1 MELSKNLNRDM
12 FILIAILIG
21 FMICYAYVFDTKIDM
36 NGDNASYYMLGKALW
51 QGEGYVSINSV
62 FKSPNNHFPP
72 GYPVIISGLLHVWD
86 SFTAVKLLNGIL
98 LLCTLMLSYL
108 LVRDI
113 SGNDAVAMIS
123 IPFLLVNT
131 HLLRFSTIMMSEI
144 PFLFFS
150 LLSIYFFFKAYN
162 QTGKRE
168 ITNYIA
174 AFIFFMVAFYI
185 RTLGIALLASFGL
198 VVIFDL
204 KKKWKVLAAFIPAF
218 VLSYAPWW
226 LRSQHL
232 GGNSYIKQLVMINP
246 YRPELGRLNVG
257 DLYVRIIKNIE
268 RYITRE
274 IPDVL
279 FPFKT
284 FDYRDEA
291 SIGEWI
297 TGVLI
302 AVIIIVGIVNLKRYK
317 KLVVG
322 YMGSTFVVLLLWPDV
337 WVGVRFVLPLLPF
350 LLMGFLNGVQYLLT
364 AIHKKLI
371 FTKIMPFWAVL
382 LILIA
387 FYPDVRNLHQKAR
400 KRYEPKW
407 NNYFA
412 IAKWFRK
419 REITGVVVSCR
430 KPVMFY
436 LFSGTFT
443 TNYKY
448 TQDDKD
454 LIADLKVRK
463 TDYVVIDQLGY
474 SSTIR
479 YLIPAIQNNSDQFE
493 LILHFEQ
500 PDTYLLKLLP

>member
-1 MELSKNLNRDM
+1 M

-168 ITNYIA
+168 ITNYIG

-204 KKKWKVLAAFIPAF
+204 KKKWKVLAAYIPAF
-218 VLSYAPWW
+218 VLFFVPWW

-232 GGNSYIKQLVMINP
+232 GGNSYINQLVMINP
-246 YRPELGRLNVG
+246 YRPELGPINAG
-257 DLYVRIIKNIE
+257 ELYVRIIKNIE

-284 FDYRDEA
+284 FNYRDEA

-297 TGVLI
+297 TGILI
-302 AVIIIVGIVNLKRYK
+302 AAIIIAGIVNLKRYK

-322 YMGSTFVVLLLWPDV
+322 YMGSTFVALLLWPDV

-350 LLMGFLNGVQYLLT
+350 LLMGFLNGIQFLFT
-364 AIHKKLI
+364 ALRKKLNY
-371 FTKIMPFWAVL
+371 TKTMPLWPVL

-387 FYPDVRNLHQKAR
+387 FYPDVRNLHKKA
-400 KRYEPKW
+400 KMKYEPKW
-407 NNYFA
+407 NNYFET
-412 IAKWFRK
+412 AKWFRK
-419 REITGVVVSCR
+419 REITDVVVSCR

-436 LFSGTFT
+436 LYSGTFT
-443 TNYKY
+443 TKYKY

-454 LIADLKVRK
+454 LITDLRARK

-474 SSTIR
+474 SSTFR
-479 YLIPAIQNNSDQFE
+479 YLFPAIQNNSDQFE
-493 LILHFEQ
+493 LILHIEK